1 MSISTS
7 LLVKYHGQAWHQ
19 GIQVDH
25 MIPKTL
31 MKKNNIDFLLMEADN
46 KLRLLNS
53 NSGLLH
59 IAQFKS
65 C

>member
-25 MIPKTL
+25 MIPKSL
-31 MKKNNIDFLLMEADN
+31 MKNNIDFLLLEADN
-46 KLRLLNS
+46 NK
-53 NSGLLH
+53 
-59 IAQFKS
+59 
-65 C
+65 